1 MFKSQM
7 LLHPHVC
14 FFAGEKSPLWW
25 VNPQF
30 VRPQFL
36 SGRRVAGHCRHGRR
50 INHGGSCRVL
60 GGRRLGGVL
69 GFDAD
74 GVWTLHRASFW
85 RTWQWKND
93 PFVDDVLKCAFGGV
107 RENKLI
113 LFLLLPQIS
122 KKRVLK
128 WVRCVEHD
136 GNIIWTHIIYMIHG
150 IFDWNWRAG
159 FVWFLVD
166 LQELEFAAGL
176 PHCPQA
182 CPTDQHWSTTSATWS
197 PWSILF
203 LNLTQN

>member
-14 FFAGEKSPLWW
+14 KQYVSLLVKIEVLPVESPLLWA
-25 VNPQF
+25 NPQF
-30 VRPQFL
+30 VRPQFQ
-36 SGRRVAGHCRHGRR
+36 SGRRVAGHCHHGRR

-60 GGRRLGGVL
+60 GGRRLVGFVL

-113 LFLLLPQIS
+113 LFLSPLEL
-122 KKRVLK
+122 
-128 WVRCVEHD
+128 D
-136 GNIIWTHIIYMIHG
+136 G
-150 IFDWNWRAG
+150 
-159 FVWFLVD
+159 
-166 LQELEFAAGL
+166 
-176 PHCPQA
+176 
-182 CPTDQHWSTTSATWS
+182 
-197 PWSILF
+197 
-203 LNLTQN
+203 